1 MKITKEQLAVEY
13 EKAKD
18 ARDDWRTKY
27 YNMEWENRRLQE
39 ELDDKEWSLKKLH
52 NQVHFLA
59 WMLYNKWVRI
69 DEYCWRL
76 DIIVEEKPNEEIK
89 PIYWTITDW
98 NTFTY
103 CDANK

>member
-1 MKITKEQLAVEY
+1 MTMTKEQLLVEY

-18 ARDDWRTKY
+18 ARDNWRTDY
-27 YNMEWENRRLQE
+27 YNMKWERDKLQE
-39 ELDDKEWSLKKLH
+39 EVDDLRWNLQKSR
-52 NQVHFLA
+52 NQIHYLA
-59 WMLYNKWVRI
+59 WVLYWKWVSI
-69 DEYCWRL
+69 DEYAWRL

-89 PIYWTITDW
+89 PIYWTITNW